1 MTIRIHCLFTLM
13 LQIYYKVY
21 DIPVIVE
28 TKWRLKVPHVANFM
42 ASFQKYIV
50 SLIRFASVL

>member
-1 MTIRIHCLFTLM
+1 M

-42 ASFQKYIV
+42 ASFEKYIV
-50 SLIRFASVL
+50 S